1 MQNFL
6 KFNLLL
12 QDYMSN
18 SLIPFWNSYSL
29 FQTLSRCSLTHLCWL
44 DVLHYLFTCFLQT
57 VEKSKTYCIIFKSA
71 NIVMVISYRDTREAL
86 YFCVTLTE
94 QLFLQIW
101 RVDLN
106 YFLDRLGTGI
116 WSDPVMQNFFSNLA
130 PSSGGDE
137 GANSGGPWYMKY
149 AGKAAGIGGGLGKFF

>member
-1 MQNFL
+1 MQNLL
-6 KFNLLL
+6 KSHLLL

-18 SLIPFWNSYSL
+18 LLIPFWNSYSL
-29 FQTLSRCSLTHLCWL
+29 FQTLSRCSFTHLCWL

-106 YFLDRLGTGI
+106 YFLDVWTWNWDLIGSSDAELFLKSGTFVGWWWRGQQWWTLVYEI
-116 WSDPVMQNFFSNLA
+116 CWK
-130 PSSGGDE
+130 SSW
-137 GANSGGPWYMKY
+137 NWRWTW
-149 AGKAAGIGGGLGKFF
+149 